1 MPPNSEREK
10 ETRSWLEKA
19 TEDLRTAKILYNA
32 KPPALAHVMFH
43 CQQAVEKTMKA
54 FLTWHQM
61 PFRKTHNLREIGDQC
76 ISLDA
81 SLRELVEASI
91 PLSDYAWEYRY
102 PGEDEEPTRKE
113 AQQAMTVAKK
123 VYREFTK
130 ELPDVERS

>member
-1 MPPNSEREK
+1 MPLESEGEK

-19 TEDLRTAKILYNA
+19 GEDLRTAEILYKA
-32 KPPALAHVMFH
+32 KPPVLAHVMFH
-43 CQQAVEKTMKA
+43 CQQAVEKTLKA
-54 FLTWHQM
+54 FLTQREI

-76 ISLDA
+76 LSVDP

-113 AQQAMTVAKK
+113 AQQAIAIAKK
-123 VYREFTK
+123 VYRIIAK
-130 ELPDVERS
+130 KLPSAKRK